1 MRILVTFDGQGGSSV
16 APYDADKGS
25 SALAPHRELELM
37 FDVDLAGVGIGGDL
51 WPAATMFSNLLSA
64 PCYRD
69 FFSAMFGPST
79 TAVELGSGT
88 GMCGCLI
95 DKLYQPKQIF
105 ITDQESHMDLICQ
118 NMLLNNSGRS
128 VEARALDWTAKDYS
142 SSFAAASADVVLAME
157 CVYNPTLYKP
167 LIRTILHL
175 SHLDSVIF
183 LGITRQFAS
192 PSFFKLLTE
201 SGLSYTLLP
210 HEALPPSACVNT
222 GGAECGLFLLRRLS
236 VSN

>member
-1 MRILVTFDGQGGSSV
+1 MRILVSFDGQGGSTV
-16 APYDADKGS
+16 ASCDAEKS
-25 SALAPHRELELM
+25 SSGAAGLELL

-64 PCYRD
+64 PCYRQ
-69 FFSAMFGPST
+69 FFAAMFST
-79 TAVELGSGT
+79 SSAGVELGSGT

-105 ITDQESHMDLICQ
+105 ITDQESHMELIRQ
-118 NMLLNNSGRS
+118 NMMLNSSGKT

-142 SSFAAASADVVLAME
+142 SIFTAGSADVILAME
-157 CVYNPTLYKP
+157 CVYNASLYKA
-167 LIRTILHL
+167 LIRAILHL
-175 SHLDSVIF
+175 THANSIIF

-192 PSFFKLLTE
+192 PSFFALLTE

-210 HEALPPSACVNT
+210 HEALPPISCVNT
-222 GGAECGLFLLRRLS
+222 GGAECGLFLLKKLPQF
-236 VSN
+236 N